1 MPKQSSNIRSW
12 QKAERERD
20 RKAKRDHKR
29 AAKLAKRK
37 EGGERDEPEEQK
49 PLKGRA

>member
-12 QKAERERD
+12 QKDERERG
-20 RKAKRDHKR
+20 RLAKREQKR

-37 EGGERDEPEEQK
+37 EQGESEEQK
-49 PLKGRA
+49 PKGRA